1 MASQVQIVKLALQH
15 IGDRYDISDITEES
29 VEAEQANL
37 IYDDTRKELLR
48 RYPWRFAHAYTSPAT
63 LSGVTVPGN
72 WDYAYQYPTDA
83 VKVKHITNIA
93 DRNDPILAFEIALIE
108 GTSNTKAILTDEQN
122 AEFAYTKDISDPTR
136 FDPEFTMAFSF
147 LLAERMCMALTG
159 SLDIK
164 SALSQEVLRAVGQ
177 AADTD
182 SSEGRTQDAP
192 EASWIDAR
200 T

>member
-15 IGDRYDISDITEES
+15 IGDRYDIADITEET

-48 RYPWRFAHAYTSPAT
+48 RYPWRFAKKYTSPAT
-63 LSGVTVPGN
+63 LSVTVPGQ
-72 WDYAYQYPTDA
+72 WDYAYQYPSDA
-83 VKVKHITNIA
+83 VKVRGITNIA
-93 DRNDPILAFEIALIE
+93 DRTDPILAYEVALL
-108 GTSNTKAILTDEQN
+108 SDDTKVLLTDEQN
-122 AEFAYTKDISDPTR
+122 AEFFYTADINDPTR

-147 LLAERMCMALTG
+147 LLAERMAMSLTG

-164 SALSQEVLRAVGQ
+164 SALSQEVIRTVGH

-182 SSEGRTQDAP
+182 SSEGETQDAP

-200 T
+200 A